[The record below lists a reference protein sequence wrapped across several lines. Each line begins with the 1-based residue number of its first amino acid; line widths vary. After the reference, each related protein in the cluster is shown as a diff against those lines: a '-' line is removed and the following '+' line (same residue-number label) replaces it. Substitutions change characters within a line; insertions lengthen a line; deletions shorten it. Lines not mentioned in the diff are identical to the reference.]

1 MDRKNRTGNYMGMG
15 CLLGVVP
22 GCFLFVSIAN
32 LIFGGLDESSILGL
46 SMIAV
51 VVCPLIGTLLGYM
64 LSVYVAAAES
74 GQKADSTEPSPPPE
88 SQDKP
93 SAPEP

>member
-1 MDRKNRTGNYMGMG
+1 MDGKKRIGNYAGMG

-22 GCFLFVSIAN
+22 GCFFFVSIAN

-46 SMIAV
+46 SMVAV
-51 VVCPLIGTLLGYM
+51 VVCPLIGTVLGYI
-64 LSVYVAAAES
+64 LGVYATTAES

-93 SAPEP
+93 STPEP